1 MIMREW
7 RGRTKSSRA
16 AGYLSAF
23 RETVA
28 PALRRQRGFRGA
40 VLARRQVD
48 DEVEFVVLTRW
59 ESLWSLRR
67 FTGPDI
73 ERAVVHEE
81 TVADLVEFDMRAR
94 HYEVVHEVVSG
105 GADVD
110 AGDCPS
116 AQLP

>member
-1 MIMREW
+1 MILREW

-16 AGYLSAF
+16 AAYLSVF

-40 VLARRQVD
+40 VLATRQVD

-59 ESLWSLRR
+59 ESLWSVRH
-67 FTGPDI
+67 FAGSDI

-81 TVADLVEFDMRAR
+81 TVAELVEFDMRAR

-105 GADVD
+105 GADV
-110 AGDCPS
+110 GDCPS
-116 AQLP
+116 AHLP

>member
-28 PALRRQRGFRGA
+28 PALRRQRGFLGA

-48 DEVEFVVLTRW
+48 NEVEFVVLTRW
-59 ESLWSLRR
+59 ESLWALRR
-67 FTGPDI
+67 FAGADI
-73 ERAVVHEE
+73 ERAVIHQE
-81 TVADLVEFDMRAR
+81 TVAELVEFDMRAR

-105 GADVD
+105 GAD
-110 AGDCPS
+110 AGAADS
-116 AQLP
+116 AAARLP